1 MKTIQHTTIQNVT
14 TKARIGK
21 SIVTPRQVFLVA
33 LALILVTAFFG
44 CDLFGAKGVTIKER
58 IDMFMKDVNEGNYG
72 NLYTHFHPQDTQQR
86 QQVAP
91 ASFWEPYYFQSG
103 TTYTYKIQPILGD
116 VADVAIVTVSGG
128 TYNSTPFT
136 FTMAKSGDDYYIRK
150 LEIPTGN
157 VIVESYL
164 LKN

>member
-21 SIVTPRQVFLVA
+21 SIVTPRQFFLVA

-44 CDLFGAKGVTIKER
+44 CDLFGAKGVTIEER
-58 IDMFMKDVNEGNYG
+58 IDMFMKDVNAGNYG

-86 QQVAP
+86 QEVAP
-91 ASFWEPYYFQSG
+91 ASFWTPLYFQSG
-103 TTYTYKIQPILGD
+103 TTYTYKVQLKLGD
-116 VADVAIVTVSGG
+116 VAKVTVSGG
-128 TYNSTPFT
+128 IYSSTPFT

>member
-21 SIVTPRQVFLVA
+21 SIVTPRQFFLVA

-44 CDLFGAKGVTIKER
+44 CDLFGAKGVTIEER

-86 QQVAP
+86 QEVAP
-91 ASFWEPYYFQSG
+91 ASFWTPLYFQLG
-103 TTYTYKIQPILGD
+103 TTYTYKVRILGE
-116 VADVAIVTVSGG
+116 VAIVTVSGG
-128 TYNSTPFT
+128 IYSSTLFT

>member
-1 MKTIQHTTIQNVT
+1 MKTIQHTAISYAT

-58 IDMFMKDVNEGNYG
+58 IDMFMKDVNAGNYV

-91 ASFWEPYYFQSG
+91 ASFWTSYFQLG
-103 TTYTYKIQPILGD
+103 TTYTYEVQILGE
-116 VADVAIVTVSGG
+116 VATVTVLGG
-128 TYNSTPFT
+128 IYSSTPFT

-150 LEIPTGN
+150 LEIPRGN

>member
-1 MKTIQHTTIQNVT
+1 MKTIQHTAISYAT

-21 SIVTPRQVFLVA
+21 SIVTPRQFFLVA

-86 QQVAP
+86 QEVAP
-91 ASFWEPYYFQSG
+91 KSFWTPLYFQSG
-103 TTYTYKIQPILGD
+103 TTYIYNVLISGE
-116 VADVAIVTVSGG
+116 VATVTVSGG
-128 TYNSTPFT
+128 IYSSTPFT

-150 LEIPTGN
+150 LEIPKGN